1 MTIFKDEIKRKI
13 WERLGTNSRK
23 ALRKTKKKW
32 GHPKVYKPKSDLVK
46 NLSYELN
53 LPELDIC
60 LQLEEMRQEIIKLD
74 TIGFR

>member
-1 MTIFKDEIKRKI
+1 MIFKDRIKRKI

-23 ALRKTKKKW
+23 SLRKTKKKW

-53 LPELDIC
+53 ISERDIC
-60 LQLEEMRQEIIKLD
+60 LQLEEMRQEIIKFD
-74 TIGFR
+74 TMDFR